1 MQEANMGVRIL
12 LFQWRRWAEYC
23 IPKLSQHSIWAL
35 ENLQHLDLH
44 KSSFVLN
51 FVLMQEFGK
60 SGDGLICIQQ
70 PSQTEFF
77 RIPENA
83 KFQGSFGCAT
93 FTQEWRMAFLAE
105 LDISRFSGWLDIV
118 SHATS
123 LPNEWTHFLNGNWW
137 NFAKSEF
144 ALCKKNMAII
154 QMKGSF
160 TMVIFA
166 SQQLGAIRLR
176 QDTHKWIDNNVSD
189 FPILL

>member
-144 ALCKKNMAII
+144 ALCKKHGNNSDERLIHNGNFCI
-154 QMKGSF
+154 
-160 TMVIFA
+160 TT
-166 SQQLGAIRLR
+166 IRGY
-176 QDTHKWIDNNVSD
+176 WIEAGHS
-189 FPILL
+189 